1 MVAPLKFMVLAALL
15 LPVAATAQSVLSDP
29 TRPATAGAVDSGAG
43 MSVGPAL
50 QSVILPKG
58 GRPVAL
64 IDGQELRVGDKLG
77 DGVVTFIG
85 ETQVKIKGP
94 AGVEVLRLTP
104 GVEKTSRR
112 KSRRN

>member
-1 MVAPLKFMVLAALL
+1 MVAPLKFLVTVALLIPLAA
-15 LPVAATAQSVLSDP
+15 AAQAGFADP
-29 TRPATAGAVDSGAG
+29 TRPGAATMMDGAASTA
-43 MSVGPAL
+43 GPAL

-64 IDGQELRVGDKLG
+64 VDGQEVRVGDKLG
-77 DGVVTFIG
+77 EGVVTFIG
-85 ETQVKIKGP
+85 ETQIKIKGP